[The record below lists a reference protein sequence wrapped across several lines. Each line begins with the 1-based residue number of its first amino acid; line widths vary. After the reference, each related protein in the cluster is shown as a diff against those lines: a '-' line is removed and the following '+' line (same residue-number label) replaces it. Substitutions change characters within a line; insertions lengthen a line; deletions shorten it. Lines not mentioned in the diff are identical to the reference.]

1 MKSVSRN
8 ITTASGSQN
17 KFSDFMAS
25 ATAKRMITETVGKK
39 SDQFTTAI
47 VAAVSQNP
55 QIGNC
60 KHFTILSAA
69 LQGAALDLSPSPTL
83 GHFYMV
89 PYKDSAVF
97 QLGYRGYI
105 QLAIRSGQYR
115 KINVLDIR
123 EGELLGWNP
132 MSEQISVDIIENDE
146 VRSKLPVIGYYAMFE
161 LTNGFQKSMYWSKEK
176 MVAHAQTYSKAYN
189 RDDSF
194 WKKDFDVMA
203 YKTMLRQLLS
213 KWGVLSI
220 EMQTAIDKDMSV
232 IDGHA
237 VTYVDNDLIDV
248 SGSAPAPVIEIPQQQ
263 QDDPVSAFFS

>member
-8 ITTASGSQN
+8 ISTATGSQN

-25 ATAKRMITETVGKK
+25 ATAKRMIAETVGKK

-89 PYKDSAVF
+89 PYGDSATF

-115 KINVLDIR
+115 RINVIDLR

-132 MSEQISVDIIENDE
+132 MSEQISVQIIEDDA
-146 VRSKLPVIGYYAMFE
+146 VRSALPVIGYYASFE
-161 LTNGFQKSMYWSKEK
+161 LTNGFQKAIYWSRAKMEK
-176 MVAHAQTYSKAYN
+176 HAATYSKG
-189 RDDSF
+189 SF

-203 YKTMLRQLLS
+203 YKTMLRHLLS

-220 EMQTAIDKDMSV
+220 DMQSAIDKDMAV

-248 SGSAPAPVIEIPQQQ
+248 SGSAPAPVIEIPRQQQ
-263 QDDPVSAFFS
+263 TEDPVGAFFS